1 MTTEKDVKK
10 RLQKNAIN
18 AFEHFLH
25 FLGEILQIVF
35 LLAANATFNGDFNLY
50 AMSSL
55 VYQGGVLS
63 IIVIYVSP
71 LVRKEFKDF
80 FVNNLIQ
87 LLVLLGCFSYAL
99 IKVSMS

>member
-1 MTTEKDVKK
+1 MKK
-10 RLQKNAIN
+10 RLQRNAIN

-25 FLGEILQIVF
+25 FLGEILQITF

-63 IIVIYVSP
+63 VIFICVSP
-71 LVRKEFKDF
+71 LVRREFKDF
-80 FVNNLIQ
+80 FLHNLML
-87 LLVLLGCFSYAL
+87 LLVLLGLFAYAL
-99 IKVSMS
+99 AKVSMS